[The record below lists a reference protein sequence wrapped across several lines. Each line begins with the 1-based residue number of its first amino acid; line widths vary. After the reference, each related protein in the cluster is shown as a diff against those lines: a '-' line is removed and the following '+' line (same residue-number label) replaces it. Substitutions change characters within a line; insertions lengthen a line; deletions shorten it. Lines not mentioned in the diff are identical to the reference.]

1 MQGLTAVDELRWTDR
16 PELKRPLLVVAFEGL
31 FDAGQAATRA
41 VKRLG
46 EIYDATRLAT
56 IDPETFF
63 DFTQQRPLVEIDDE
77 GRRQILWPDNECRAA
92 VVPNGDH
99 DLILL
104 AGIEPHLRWRTF
116 AEALADIVTS
126 TGVELVVTLGANYG
140 MVPHSRP
147 FEVVGSSTN
156 ADLAERLG
164 LGRPTY
170 QGPTGAVGVLHDV
183 LDTLG
188 VPVISLRVSAP
199 HYVQGTPNPK
209 AAQALL
215 RRLELVTGIAADP
228 AALDADVREWEQR
241 VEAAVAE
248 DPEVHEYVE
257 RLEAQVDRDADP
269 LSRPGDLAAE
279 VEAFLR
285 EQGGRDT

>member
-1 MQGLTAVDELRWTDR
+1 MDELCWVERTD
-16 PELKRPLLVVAFEGL
+16 LNRPLLVIAFEGL
-31 FDAGQAATRA
+31 FDAGESATRA
-41 VKRLG
+41 VHRLA
-46 EIYDATRLAT
+46 EIYDATDLAT
-56 IDPETFF
+56 IDPESFF
-63 DFTQQRPLVEIDDE
+63 DFTQQRPLVEIDDD
-77 GRRQILWPDNECRAA
+77 GHRRIRWPDNLCRAA
-92 VVPNGDH
+92 IVTSGDH
-99 DLILL
+99 DLVLL

-116 AEALADIVTS
+116 AECIAELVDELEI
-126 TGVELVVTLGANYG
+126 GLVVTLGANYG

-147 FEVVGSSTN
+147 FEVVGSSSN

-164 LGRPTY
+164 LGRPSY

-183 LDTLG
+183 LDRRN

-215 RRLELVTGIAADP
+215 RRFELVTGIAADP
-228 AALDADVREWEQR
+228 AALDDDVRDWEQR
-241 VEAAVAE
+241 VEAAVA
-248 DPEVHEYVE
+248 DDSDVHEYVE
-257 RLEAQVDRDADP
+257 RLEAQIDQDDDP
-269 LSRPGDLAAE
+269 LTRAGDLAAE

>member
-1 MQGLTAVDELRWTDR
+1 M
-16 PELKRPLLVVAFEGL
+16 
-31 FDAGQAATRA
+31 
-41 VKRLG
+41 
-46 EIYDATRLAT
+46 
-56 IDPETFF
+56 
-63 DFTQQRPLVEIDDE
+63 
-77 GRRQILWPDNECRAA
+77 
-92 VVPNGDH
+92 
-99 DLILL
+99 
-104 AGIEPHLRWRTF
+104 
-116 AEALADIVTS
+116 
-126 TGVELVVTLGANYG
+126 
-140 MVPHSRP
+140 
-147 FEVVGSSTN
+147 
-156 ADLAERLG
+156 
-164 LGRPTY
+164 
-170 QGPTGAVGVLHDV
+170 LHDV